1 MVKIPNHGT
10 NLQLKWT
17 KDVNK
22 SYETNCNMN
31 KRWTKLLERKN
42 DDIQNQRKRDGWKM
56 EALDIK

>member
-1 MVKIPNHGT
+1 
-10 NLQLKWT
+10 
-17 KDVNK
+17 
-22 SYETNCNMN
+22 MN